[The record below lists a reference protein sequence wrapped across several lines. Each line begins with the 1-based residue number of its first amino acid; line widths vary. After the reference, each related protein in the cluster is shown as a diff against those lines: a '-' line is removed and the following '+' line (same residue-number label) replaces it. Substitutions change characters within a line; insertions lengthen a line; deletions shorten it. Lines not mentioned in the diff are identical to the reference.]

1 MKLLLLF
8 LCLLASVTV
17 AAQNIDRKQLLRDV
31 EILSSD
37 VYEGR
42 KTGTRENR
50 MAANYIVSRFKDIGL
65 NFYQDSFKHPFTF
78 QTRSKKTVNGTNLIG
93 YIEGKSDQVII
104 VAAHYDH
111 VGISNSLIYNGADDN
126 ASGVAGLLAIA
137 AYFKDRKPDN
147 TLLFIAFDA
156 EEMGLQGAFSY
167 LKNPVIDASRIKM
180 MINMDMISHN
190 DKGELYAVGTFKN
203 PALKKVLQKA
213 DEDTGIKMLF
223 GHDDPRL
230 GRDDWTMQSD
240 QGPFAQNNIPFLY
253 FGVEDHKDYHKP
265 TDEYQNI
272 NKDFFYGAAQAILNG
287 VIKTDKQLRKIIKG
301 SKATA
306 KSLKDKMIMN

>member
-1 MKLLLLF
+1 MKPLMLF

-17 AAQNIDRKQLLRDV
+17 SAQNVDRKQLLRDV

-42 KTGTRENR
+42 KTGTKENQ
-50 MAANYIVSRFKDIGL
+50 MAADYIAGRFKDLGL
-65 NFYQDSFKHPFTF
+65 NYYQDSFKHPFSF
-78 QTRSKKTVNGTNLIG
+78 VTRSKKKVDGTNLVG
-93 YIEGKSDQVII
+93 YIKGKSDRVII
-104 VAAHYDH
+104 IGAHYDH

-137 AYFKDRKPDN
+137 AYYKEHKPDN
-147 TLLFIAFDA
+147 TLFFIAFDA
-156 EEMGLQGAFSY
+156 EEMGLQGAYAY

-190 DKGELYAVGTFKN
+190 DKGELYAAGTFKN
-203 PALKKVLQKA
+203 PVLKKILKDA
-213 DEDTGIKMLF
+213 DKNTGVKIIF
-223 GHDDPRL
+223 GHDDPKL

-253 FGVEDHKDYHKP
+253 FGVEDHKDYHQP
-265 TDEYQNI
+265 SDEYQNI
-272 NKDFFYGAAQAILNG
+272 NKDFFYGASQAILNS
-287 VIKTDKQLRKIIKG
+287 VISSDKQLKKVIKG
-301 SKATA
+301 LATQA
-306 KSLKDKMIMN
+306 KPAKDKTSSK